1 MSERAVEQPEAAKN
15 EMDEHF
21 SEEPS
26 QERASNDR
34 ASSLRT
40 WTTLGGVVGATAGGV
55 VGAAIGATLARR
67 PEFLEQAREAI
78 NRDGS
83 RVAKAAMTAA
93 GGVLAGKSVQGLTQ
107 GADNGERTKLV
118 KQTAREAA
126 AAAAGATRDAIVSI
140 RSEGGR
146 DAS

>member
-15 EMDEHF
+15 EMDEHL
-21 SEEPS
+21 SEEPK

-34 ASSLRT
+34 SSSLRT
-40 WTTLGGVVGATAGGV
+40 WTTTGGVVGATAGGL

-67 PEFLEQAREAI
+67 PEFLEQARKAI